1 MNNKSQQAIN
11 ADGAWMRVPVDV
23 LSRVANVGTHAALTA
38 EFTHVAKQILV
49 VIPDTPNRM
58 RRKKAASVLME
69 KLASP
74 GNTTKIGEPLKQR
87 LKKIADGS
95 WPEKKDDQDDEEDAD
110 GDEPAEPAA
119 KKAKKS

>member
-1 MNNKSQQAIN
+1 
-11 ADGAWMRVPVDV
+11 
-23 LSRVANVGTHAALTA
+23 
-38 EFTHVAKQILV
+38 
-49 VIPDTPNRM
+49 M

-74 GNTTKIGEPLKQR
+74 GKTAKIGEPLKQR

-95 WPEKKDDQDDEEDAD
+95 WPEKKDDQDDEEDAG